1 MLYHTKKA
9 NMNKATPSFI
19 FPVLFI
25 GFLVWLLATLAFRL
39 AGQFFFLTESPI
51 ILSILYVVVIPSLVF
66 LTLFTFKK
74 FHLSGFEKTA
84 AGILLVL
91 PGMLIDTFAIQFF
104 EAIFPNMPATRAASF
119 GSWLMWAY
127 SIVLVTAIISGV
139 RPKQG

>member
-9 NMNKATPSFI
+9 NMNKTTPSFI
-19 FPVLFI
+19 FPVLLI

-51 ILSILYVVVIPSLVF
+51 ILSILYVVVIPSMVF

-139 RPKQG
+139 RPKQV

>member
-51 ILSILYVVVIPSLVF
+51 ILSILYVVVIPSMIF
-66 LTLFTFKK
+66 LALFTFKK

-104 EAIFPNMPATRAASF
+104 EAIFPNIPATRAASF

-139 RPKQG
+139 RSKQG

>member
-19 FPVLFI
+19 FPVLLI

-51 ILSILYVVVIPSLVF
+51 ILSILYVVVIPSMVF